1 MPLLFAGLEQ
11 SVGRN
16 YPDGHPVVRTL
27 GRDTGERFAPHDL
40 TDLVDELAVRDDTV
54 AGEVSVAFVTGADG
68 RRRAIVDVPGT
79 KSWDPGRTDDVTSLS
94 TNARALVGASTT
106 YERGVLDAM
115 TRAGVTDTDQVMM
128 VGHSEGGMVA
138 VTAARDAVRDG
149 RFDVTHV
156 VTAGAPIARSV
167 GDLPESVRVLAL
179 ENDHDIVPELDGA
192 ANPATPNI
200 TTVHFDTDTATVG
213 GNHGLST
220 SYEAGAAETDASSDP
235 SVRAF
240 TESAEGF
247 LDGTDEDT
255 QVFLISREY

>member
-1 MPLLFAGLEQ
+1 
-11 SVGRN
+11 
-16 YPDGHPVVRTL
+16 
-27 GRDTGERFAPHDL
+27 
-40 TDLVDELAVRDDTV
+40 
-54 AGEVSVAFVTGADG
+54 VTGADG
-68 RRRAIVDVPGT
+68 QRRAIVDVPGT

-94 TNARALVGASTT
+94 TNARALDGASTT

-115 TRAGVTDTDQVMM
+115 TRAGVTNTDQVMI

-138 VTAARDAVRDG
+138 VTAARDAVRSG

-179 ENDHDIVPELDGA
+179 ENDHDVVPAIDGA
-192 ANPATPNI
+192 ANPASPNV
-200 TTVHFDTDTATVG
+200 TTVHFDVDTATVG

-220 SYEAGAAETDASSDP
+220 AYEAGAAETDASGDP
-235 SVRAF
+235 SVHAF
-240 TESAEGF
+240 TDSAEGF

-255 QVFLISREY
+255 QLYLITRKY